1 MSRPGLYCEFTTS
14 VSRSPQG
21 NSFGAA
27 AAPGGGDGDGVPE
40 KGDQSREGALIPR
53 RPAPPLPAKAD
64 GGKSNQRER
73 GRDQRPTRSASGP
86 PGPCYS
92 CVPLAP
98 SCCRGC
104 FDPMQRPPKSKRGA
118 TASAAHRGNT
128 GRGGVRDQA
137 AAGADGVL

>member
-73 GRDQRPTRSASGP
+73 ERDQSQSDRRRGP
-86 PGPCYS
+86 RALVIPVSLWLPPAAAVALIQCNVLPKAKGRQQ
-92 CVPLAP
+92 LA
-98 SCCRGC
+98 
-104 FDPMQRPPKSKRGA
+104 QR
-118 TASAAHRGNT
+118 T
-128 GRGGVRDQA
+128 GGTQGEGVRDQA